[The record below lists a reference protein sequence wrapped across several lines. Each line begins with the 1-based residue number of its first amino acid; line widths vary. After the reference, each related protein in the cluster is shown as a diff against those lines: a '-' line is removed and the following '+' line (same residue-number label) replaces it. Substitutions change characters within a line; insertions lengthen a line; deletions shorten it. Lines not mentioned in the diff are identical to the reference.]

1 MFLLKTHC
9 GNAQKWFLGSTLG
22 LLAFG
27 ELAYVL
33 DRCIDSWMNEWK
45 ALPPEAVISCMFLR
59 KHLLF
64 LMLSIAVGVLLYALI
79 HYWKKHTAYPRR
91 LSVVLGILLLML
103 NLFSWFAIYC
113 CSEFDRDRIPQDMD
127 IHAELRYIRSKSHW
141 FGRGDHYYTYPDTSS
156 TPDMTEEEY
165 QQMRD
170 VSIRETDKAY
180 YVFGQRSASVL
191 PSLDYGYGK
200 WVSSLYALVAVFWCV
215 GAIIGWK
222 AVRGIWNRVL
232 YGGCFL
238 FLAAQVLGPLLEQL
252 GVLIWPMPVLF
263 SDMDWSYWIVCVA
276 PLFAAMAFLLAE
288 QKTNCETHT

>member
-1 MFLLKTHC
+1 MKTHC

-200 WVSSLYALVAVFWCV
+200 WVSSLYALAAVFWCV

>member
-1 MFLLKTHC
+1 MKTYC
-9 GNAQKWFLGSTLG
+9 SNAQKWFLGSTLT

-33 DRCIDSWMNEWK
+33 DSCIDSWMNEWK
-45 ALPPEAVISCMFLR
+45 VLPPEAVISSMFLR
-59 KHLLF
+59 KHLL
-64 LMLSIAVGVLLYALI
+64 LLILSITVGVLLYALI
-79 HYWKKHTAYPRR
+79 HYWKKRTAYLKK

-103 NLFSWFAIYC
+103 NLFFWFAIYC
-113 CSEFDRDRIPQDMD
+113 CSEFDRDRIPQNID

-156 TPDMTEEEY
+156 TPDMTVEEY

-170 VSIRETDKAY
+170 VSIRETEKAY

-232 YGGCFL
+232 YGSCFL
-238 FLAAQVLGPLLEQL
+238 VLTAQVVGPLLEQL
-252 GVLIWPMPVLF
+252 GVIIWPIPVLF
-263 SDMDWSYWIVCVA
+263 SDTDWLYWLVCVV
-276 PLFAAMAFLLAE
+276 PLFAAMTVLLAE
-288 QKTNCETHT
+288 QEMNDALLT

>member
-1 MFLLKTHC
+1 MKTHC
-9 GNAQKWFLGSTLG
+9 SNVQKWFLGSTLT

-33 DRCIDSWMNEWK
+33 DSCICCWMDEWK
-45 ALPPEAVISCMFLR
+45 ALPPEAVISSIFSR

-64 LMLSIAVGVLLYALI
+64 LILSIAVGVLLYALI
-79 HYWKKHTAYPRR
+79 HYWKKHTAYPKR
-91 LSVVLGILLLML
+91 LSVVLGILLLIL

-113 CSEFDRDRIPQDMD
+113 SSEFDRNRIPQDMD

-156 TPDMTEEEY
+156 KPDMTVEGY

-170 VSIRETDKAY
+170 VSIRETGKAY
-180 YVFGQRSASVL
+180 DVFGQRSASLL
-191 PSLDYGYGK
+191 PCLDYGYGK
-200 WVSSLYALVAVFWCV
+200 WVSGLYALVAVFWCA

-222 AVRGIWNRVL
+222 AVKGIWNRVL
-232 YGGCFL
+232 YGSCFL
-238 FLAAQVLGPLLEQL
+238 VLTAQVVGPLLEQL
-252 GVLIWPMPVLF
+252 GVLIWPMPILF

-276 PLFAAMAFLLAE
+276 PLFAAMAFLLAGR
-288 QKTNCETHT
+288 ETKREILT